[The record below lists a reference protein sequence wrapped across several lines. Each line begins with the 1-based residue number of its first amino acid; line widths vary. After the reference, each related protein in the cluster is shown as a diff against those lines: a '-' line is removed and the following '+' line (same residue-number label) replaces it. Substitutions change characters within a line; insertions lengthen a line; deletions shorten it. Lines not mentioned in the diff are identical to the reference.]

1 MPVIRL
7 GRIEKATTG
16 SADESCHKK
25 GIGGQ
30 FSCRKHCGL
39 VRRVWSW
46 FADPWCPD
54 TLQTFLTG
62 RTQGLGRCLCNQ
74 IVCFASAAQVSWN
87 GSATDLPQP
96 QRAGHADPGT
106 NRLLGTCML
115 PPNEN
120 AGLRHNVKSKT
131 PILVGFPMGRGPT
144 ASLTC
149 RHLKRSVSFCLK
161 RPGFPS
167 SVSAE
172 RSELSPILLALNP
185 RPHQRCL

>member
-1 MPVIRL
+1 MASGSSLVA
-7 GRIEKATTG
+7 EKHWPQM
-16 SADESCHKK
+16 ELE
-25 GIGGQ
+25 
-30 FSCRKHCGL
+30 FRCGL
-39 VRRVWSW
+39 VRRVWSDLVW

-54 TLQTFLTG
+54 TLQTCLTG
-62 RTQGLGRCLCNQ
+62 RTQGLGRCVCNQ
-74 IVCFASAAQVSWN
+74 IVCSASAAQVSWN

-96 QRAGHADPGT
+96 QPDVAAAGHADPGT
-106 NRLLGTCML
+106 KRLLGTWML

-120 AGLRHNVKSKT
+120 AGVRHNVKSKT
-131 PILVGFPMGRGPT
+131 PILVGFPMGRGLT

-149 RHLKRSVSFCLK
+149 RHLKRSASFCLK